1 MQGQITVPGAKNAAT
16 PILAASLLTTDAVEL
31 RRVPEISD
39 VAKML
44 ELLKGL
50 GVKVEQQGEV
60 VRIEATSINL
70 QKLDKQ
76 LVKSMRSSVLMFGP
90 LLARCGEVEL
100 PEPGGC
106 IIGNRP
112 LNDHLQGLAR
122 LGATVTLKHDSYHLT
137 AKGLVG
143 AEVLPL
149 FSVTATENLIMAA
162 VLAQGTTTIKL
173 AAAEPHVQDLCH
185 FLIKMGAKINGLGS
199 HNLVIEGV
207 KKLHGAKHEII
218 PDMVEVGTW
227 AVLGAVGRGRIEIRP
242 VLPEHLDLV
251 LYKLREIGVDFDI
264 KDNVMVVRASR
275 QLKPFRLQALPYP
288 GFPTDLQA
296 PFSVLATQASGTSLI
311 HDPMYEGRLNHIA
324 ELAKMGANAL
334 IADPHRVIING
345 PTPLYGREISSF
357 DLRAGATLIIA
368 GLIAE
373 GETLIND
380 VETIDRGYEKL
391 DSRLLAL
398 GARVKRL

>member
-1 MQGQITVPGAKNAAT
+1 MQGQITVPGAKNATT
-16 PILAASLLTTDAVEL
+16 PMLAASLLTTDAIEL
-31 RRVPEISD
+31 RRVPDILD

-50 GVKVEQQGEV
+50 GVKVERQGEV
-60 VRIEATSINL
+60 VRIEAKNVNL
-70 QKLDKQ
+70 QALDKQ

-112 LNDHLQGLAR
+112 LHDHLQGLAR
-122 LGATVTLKHDSYHLT
+122 LGATVTLKHDSYHLL
-137 AKGLVG
+137 AKRLLG

-162 VLAQGTTTIKL
+162 VLASGTTAIKL
-173 AAAEPHVQDLCH
+173 AAAEPHVQDLCR
-185 FLIKMGAKINGLGS
+185 FLIKMGAKIEGLGS
-199 HNLVIEGV
+199 HTLVIEGV
-207 KKLHGAKHEII
+207 KKLHGASHEII

-227 AVLGAVGRGRIEIRP
+227 AVLGAVGRGQIEIRP
-242 VLPEHLDLV
+242 VLEEHLDLV

-264 KDNVMVVRASR
+264 KDHVMVVRASR
-275 QLKPFRLQALPYP
+275 QLKSFRLQALPYP

-296 PFSVLATQASGTSLI
+296 PFAVLATQASGTSLI
-311 HDPMYEGRLNHIA
+311 HDPMYEGRMNHIT
-324 ELAKMGANAL
+324 ELAKMGANTL

-373 GETLIND
+373 GETVINE